1 MIVLVPFTR
10 SEFEEFLQRNI
21 RHFARERVEAGD
33 WTRREALRLSTRAHR
48 SLLPQG
54 LRTPSHQLRALVDAR
69 SGLRVGETW
78 YQVRR
83 IGSSKELW
91 VYWIGI
97 REDQRRKGYGLA
109 ALRRLEEEARR
120 RSVKRIAL
128 HVFGP
133 NLGARAL
140 YAKAGFQ
147 VLEEQLGKAVRPLP
161 PSLSGRRRPPQERN
175 RPKARRRVRS

>member
-1 MIVLVPFTR
+1 MIDLVPFTP
-10 SEFEEFLQRNI
+10 SDFEEFLRRNI

-33 WTRREALRLSTRAHR
+33 WTPKEALRLSTRAHR

-54 LRTPSHQLRALVDAR
+54 LRTPAHHLLALVDAR
-69 SGLRVGETW
+69 SGARVGETW

-83 IGSSKELW
+83 AGASKEMW

-97 REDQRRKGYGLA
+97 REDQRRRGYGLA

-120 RSVKRIAL
+120 RTVKRIAL

-133 NLGARAL
+133 NRAARAL
-140 YAKAGFQ
+140 YAKAGFE
-147 VLEEQLGKAVRPLP
+147 VLEEQLGKGVRPRRSPRGPSP
-161 PSLSGRRRPPQERN
+161 PR
-175 RPKARRRVRS
+175 ARRKVRP